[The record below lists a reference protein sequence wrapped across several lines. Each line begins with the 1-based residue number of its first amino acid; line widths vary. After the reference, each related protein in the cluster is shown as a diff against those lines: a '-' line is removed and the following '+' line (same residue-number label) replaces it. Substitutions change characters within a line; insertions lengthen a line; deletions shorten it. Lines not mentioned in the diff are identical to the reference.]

1 MKPLSTKNRALSIQQ
16 RLNNNAKELGLD
28 ANILRV
34 RFSLER
40 FLYRLS
46 LTVHNKRIILK
57 GAMLFILWNDK
68 TFRPT
73 RDADFLIK
81 GKSDHETI
89 RQVIVDICNII
100 SDSDDAMLY
109 DANTIKVETIK
120 EGQQYEGT
128 RVTLKSFLGTIYI
141 PVQLDIG
148 TGDIITP
155 KAVEADFRVIIDEL
169 PAPRLNVY
177 NRETVIAEKLQ
188 AMVNLD
194 LTNSRMKDF
203 YDIWLI
209 CTQFEFNK
217 AILATAITATFKRRG
232 TELPKNGIVCLRSY
246 FYDEPSKEVQWKAF
260 IRKSRIE
267 PNDLS
272 LEQVCKE
279 ISHHLYEVFEAL

>member
-40 FLYRLS
+40 LLYRLS